1 MLPIQPRYT
10 RRSASSRALVAL
22 ALTAFVVACGDDSP
36 TDPGDANKTEC
47 STNITAANDG
57 SFVELCQPTQGLKH
71 VRIENFKAPATH
83 ASSQIVFG
91 FNAPPTATSGAI
103 AAGQFRVL
111 LYGGGSPAPTPAVQA
126 SFGTVD
132 ATLDGNAA
140 YINSGATVCFDLHDG
155 SATTAAQFILWVS
168 GQRGANCA
176 DRSTLT
182 IASAL
187 GSRTHWQGTTGAVA
201 KQLKAYF
208 RQSGASGATPRITLS
223 STPVIEAA
231 ALETAST
238 CTTTFAA
245 NTDWQSLCVPA
256 AGEARHVRMQNIQST
271 ANNSY
276 FYAVFGQ
283 DPSPTGN
290 PAAGAGKFI
299 LTGGRSN
306 SGSSWTWFRFGAGST
321 TQFSYA
327 NDAASALYT
336 GGPSTVCF
344 DMGTT
349 SAGKARVVFWT
360 TGAKG
365 ADCAVKSTLRID
377 RALYDSSTDPATS
390 AIWDAAYLTGKL
402 NFIKINNT
410 AVTIGAVVVSSEAA
424 AL

>member
-1 MLPIQPRYT
+1 MFTKQLLSARPRAT
-10 RRSASSRALVAL
+10 RAVAALV
-22 ALTAFVVACGDDSP
+22 LTAFVAGCSDDSP
-36 TDPGDANKTEC
+36 AGPNEETKTEC

-57 SFVELCQPTQGLKH
+57 SFVELCQPTQGVRH
-71 VRIENFKAPATH
+71 VRIENFRATATH

-91 FNAPPTATSGAI
+91 FSAPPTATSGPI

-111 LYGGGSPAPTPAVQA
+111 LYGGGMPAPTPTLQA
-126 SFGTVD
+126 SFGAVD
-132 ATLDGNAA
+132 ATLDGNAT
-140 YINSGATVCFDLHDG
+140 YINSGATVCFDLYDG
-155 SATTAAQFILWVS
+155 SATEAAQFMLWVS

-182 IASAL
+182 VATAL
-187 GSRTHWQGTTGAVA
+187 GARTHWQGTTGAVA
-201 KQLKAYF
+201 KQLKVYF
-208 RQSGASGATPRITLS
+208 RQSGATGATPRITLS
-223 STPVIEAA
+223 ATPVLEAAAIEAA
-231 ALETAST
+231 TT

-245 NTDWQSLCVPA
+245 NTDWQALCVPP
-256 AGEARHVRMQNIQST
+256 AGEARHIRLQNVQST
-271 ANNSY
+271 SNNSY

-290 PAAGAGKFI
+290 PASGAGKFI

-336 GGPSTVCF
+336 AGSSTICF

-349 SAGKARVVFWT
+349 SEGRARVVFWA

-365 ADCAVKSTLRID
+365 ADCAVKSSLRLD
-377 RALYDSSTDPATS
+377 RALYDSATDSATA
-390 AIWDAAYLTGKL
+390 AIWDTAYLTGKL
-402 NFIKINNT
+402 NFIKTNNT
-410 AVTIGAVVVSSEAA
+410 SVTMGTVVVSAETA